1 MKYCVIGEK
10 LTHSMSPQI
19 HKEYFDYY
27 KIDGSYRIQQ
37 IPMQDMLDDCKE
49 TLLSYDGMNVTVP
62 YKEKVVKYL
71 SGISDEAKSI
81 GAVNTI
87 VNKDGKLYG
96 YNTDPYGFEELL
108 KANSV
113 KIEGACF
120 VILGSGGACKSV
132 RYILKERGA
141 KSVVVA
147 TRDDEKGKSE
157 GYISYDALKEYKAD
171 VLVNTTPVGMYPNVD
186 GCPVSEDIIS
196 NFDTVVDIIYNP
208 VYTKLLQSAVKL
220 GKKAVG
226 GMYML
231 VAQAMKSQE
240 IWNEKVT
247 DAALTKKIYNRLM
260 KEYFVNNGGNIY
272 LTGIMSCGKTS
283 KGKRVAK
290 KLHWKFVDA
299 DRYIEEISGESIP
312 QMFERGEDYFRSW
325 ESKAM
330 YELSKEKYLVVAT
343 GGGVILKDVNVSAMK
358 LSGINVLIERN
369 IDDIVASVKTST
381 RPLLKDGPD
390 KLRKIYGERKD
401 RYYGSCDVVV
411 KSYENYMEKTVDDIV
426 DIIRGDLIKKFN

>member
-27 KIDGSYRIQQ
+27 KIDGSYRIHQ

-62 YKEKVVKYL
+62 YKEKVIKYL

-108 KANSV
+108 KVNSV
-113 KIEGACF
+113 KIDGACF

-147 TRDDEKGKSE
+147 TRDEEKGKSE

-240 IWNEKVT
+240 IWNDKVT
-247 DAALTKKIYNRLM
+247 DAALTKKIYNNLM
-260 KEYFVNNGGNIY
+260 KEYFVKNGGNIY

-283 KGKRVAK
+283 KGKKVAK
-290 KLHWKFVDA
+290 ILHWKFVDA
-299 DRYIEEISGESIP
+299 DKYIEEISGESIP
-312 QMFERGEDYFRSW
+312 QMFEKGEDYFRSW

-330 YELSKEKYLVVAT
+330 YELSQRKYLVVAT

-390 KLRKIYGERKD
+390 KLRKIYSERKD
-401 RYYGSCDVVV
+401 RYYGSCDVVI
-411 KSYENYMEKTVDDIV
+411 KSHENDMYKTVNEIT
-426 DIIRGDLIKKFN
+426 DLILPDLLKKLS